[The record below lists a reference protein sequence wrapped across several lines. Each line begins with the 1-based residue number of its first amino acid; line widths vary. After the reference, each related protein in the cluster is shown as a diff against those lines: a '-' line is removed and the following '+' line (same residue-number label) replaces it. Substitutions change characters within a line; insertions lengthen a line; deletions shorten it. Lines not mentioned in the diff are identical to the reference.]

1 MSNCPICGATQ
12 NSVTGEYPYLES
24 GLDNVV
30 LEGVTFLDCP
40 GCGQQE
46 VVLPRLARIH
56 EAIAR
61 ALTNSPGRLSG
72 QQLRFLRLHLG
83 LTGDQLGSYLHADR
97 TEISRCE
104 CGEDPIGPAMDRL
117 LRLLAAAL
125 DPELHAAASRIAEH
139 LPSISDE
146 NGQNWDLHIDA
157 ATLTWT
163 FVRNPVAA

>member
-1 MSNCPICGATQ
+1 MSNCPICGATR
-12 NSVTGEYPYLES
+12 NSVTGEYSYLES

-56 EAIAR
+56 EAIAK

-83 LTGDQLGSYLHADR
+83 LTGDQLGSYLHRDR
-97 TEISRCE
+97 TEISRWE
-104 CGEDPIGPAMDRL
+104 CGEDPIAPATDRL

-125 DPELHAAASRIAEH
+125 DPELRSTVSVIAEH
-139 LPSISDE
+139 LPHISDDTGE
-146 NGQNWDLHIDA
+146 YWDLHLDA
-157 ATLTWT
+157 ASLTWT

>member
-1 MSNCPICGATQ
+1 MSHCPICGAIQ
-12 NSVTGEYPYLES
+12 DSGTGDYPFLES

-56 EAIAR
+56 GAIAQ
-61 ALTNSPGRLSG
+61 ALASSPGRLSG
-72 QQLRFLRLHLG
+72 QQLRFLRHHLG
-83 LTGDQLGSYLHADR
+83 LTAEQLGSYLHTDR
-97 TEISRCE
+97 DEISRWE
-104 CGEDPIGPAMDRL
+104 CGEDPIAPATDL
-117 LRLLAAAL
+117 LFRLLAAAL
-125 DPELHAAASRIAEH
+125 DPELRSTVSAIAEY
-139 LPSISDE
+139 LPHISDDTGE
-146 NGQNWDLHIDA
+146 YWDLHLDA